1 MTASSSHRAVLDL
14 ERRAAAR
21 LAAVLVN
28 LRRLGCARR
37 DIIAKAAQA
46 RRTLLERTRCSG
58 FEIAALAAHMLGVA
72 SAAADISDAQRD
84 DSALAARLDAERL
97 HWARCRRGLER
108 RAKRR
113 SSAWARGFADARGWT
128 ADGPWVA

>member
-37 DIIAKAAQA
+37 DVIARAAQA
-46 RRTLLERTRCSG
+46 RRTLLGQARCSG
-58 FEIAALAAHMLGVA
+58 FEIAALAAHMLRAA
-72 SAAADISDAQRD
+72 SAAADLSDAQRED
-84 DSALAARLDAERL
+84 GALAARLDAERL

-108 RAKRR
+108 RAKGD
-113 SSAWARGFADARGWT
+113 SGATARGLRAARGWR
-128 ADGPWVA
+128 AYGPWLA